1 MTSNSSLLAPGSAA
15 LAALER
21 DFALLDSGRLRADDF
36 MLRLQDA
43 RVAATPEAAR
53 LLRQLS
59 SGAAVSFQALLRA
72 LTSGDGG
79 SGGGGGG
86 AQQTTFG
93 ISSEQQRERALAYS
107 TALASNI
114 LGHGPTLTARACRN
128 ELDARLE
135 AAGAASAP
143 PPAFSSKARQVTP
156 QLQAESG
163 AGALIRGEA
172 PAGAEPAPHYAPHAH
187 AAEPHMSRSALIV
200 TDARDLARPEFPQ
213 AHYRA
218 SADAAS
224 FTRGSTSGS
233 TFFQPH
239 VAPNQ
244 RVHGATLQQLAGG
257 CGSALERRGVSA
269 EGDAIAFGDRAHDAP
284 FGSLAVSPRRQQL
297 LAASVPAPRSE
308 LQSVEQRRALAAIGP
323 TGIVDGIASQLGR
336 VPLHA
341 SRTTRAPAPFA
352 TS

>member
-1 MTSNSSLLAPGSAA
+1 MAHGVT
-15 LAALER
+15 
-21 DFALLDSGRLRADDF
+21 
-36 MLRLQDA
+36 
-43 RVAATPEAAR
+43 
-53 LLRQLS
+53 
-59 SGAAVSFQALLRA
+59 
-72 LTSGDGG
+72 
-79 SGGGGGG
+79 
-86 AQQTTFG
+86 
-93 ISSEQQRERALAYS
+93 SEQQRERALAYS

-143 PPAFSSKARQVTP
+143 PPANFSGKARQSTP

-172 PAGAEPAPHYAPHAH
+172 PAGAAPAPHYAPHAH
-187 AAEPHMSRSALIV
+187 APEPHMSRSALVV
-200 TDARDLARPEFPQ
+200 TDARDLTRPEFPQ

-218 SADAAS
+218 SADAPA
-224 FTRGSTSGS
+224 FARGSTSGS

-239 VAPNQ
+239 VAPSQ

-257 CGSALERRGVSA
+257 CGSALERRGLP
-269 EGDAIAFGDRAHDAP
+269 DAGEAAAAGVHFGDHAPDAS
-284 FGSLAVSPRRQQL
+284 FSGLAVSPRRQLQL
-297 LAASVPAPRSE
+297 AESYPAPRSE
-308 LQSVEQRRALAAIGP
+308 LQSVEQRRALAAIGSS
-323 TGIVDGIASQLGR
+323 GVADGIASQLSR